1 MAASEEPKF
10 PFGNLLKDRPRA
22 MLAAFGRRRLLE
34 ADERSSCA
42 LLGYEQGQ
50 LTSRG
55 LNDLADLTVGQW
67 SAALPGQE
75 GEESDPRSLRH
86 DGEVVAARVVSAGRF
101 ENYVD
106 PLGVLSRERPLR
118 AKERNEDKSTPSHAF
133 DGALLDAGSG
143 LMILCGSEY
152 SPSHLKCAVG
162 QMLISGSRKLAR
174 VSTFERSHQ
183 VGNASETRSAVV
195 GITSPPPCDRHE
207 DGPRVCFEKVTW

>member
-75 GEESDPRSLRH
+75 EKSPTRDPCVTTAKWSR
-86 DGEVVAARVVSAGRF
+86 
-101 ENYVD
+101 
-106 PLGVLSRERPLR
+106 LGLSRR
-118 AKERNEDKSTPSHAF
+118 
-133 DGALLDAGSG
+133 AGSRTTSTRLACFLGNARYG
-143 LMILCGSEY
+143 LKS
-152 SPSHLKCAVG
+152 AT
-162 QMLISGSRKLAR
+162 RTR
-174 VSTFERSHQ
+174 VRRRMRPTERSWMP
-183 VGNASETRSAVV
+183 GPAS
-195 GITSPPPCDRHE
+195 
-207 DGPRVCFEKVTW
+207 